1 MLIIPDTHGR
11 TFWKECVETKRE
23 NEIVVFLGDY
33 LEPYSNSIE
42 NISHK
47 EAYQNLIEII
57 DYKKSHKEMLY
68 SFEQ

>member
-1 MLIIPDTHGR
+1 MLIIPDIHGR
-11 TFWKECVETKRE
+11 TFWKECIETKRE

-42 NISHK
+42 NISHE

-57 DYKKSHKEMLY
+57 DYKYGEKVSYEVAI
-68 SFEQ
+68 